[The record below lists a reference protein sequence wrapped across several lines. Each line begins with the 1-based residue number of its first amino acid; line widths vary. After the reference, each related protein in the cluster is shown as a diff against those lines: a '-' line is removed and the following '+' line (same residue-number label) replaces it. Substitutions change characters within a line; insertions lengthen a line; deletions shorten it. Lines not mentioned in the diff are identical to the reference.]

1 MSSGKTIII
10 PLIAEQIKKISSFN
24 TNYYLEPDS
33 YARSK
38 IKIELDLSEYVVD
51 AIESD
56 VKKSAGIDTS
66 ELLNKDDLASLKSE
80 VDKLDFDK
88 LKIVPTDVSKL
99 RNAVDNNVV
108 KKSVYDELLK
118 KSMLL
123 MLLML
128 MNQLSTNKF

>member
-1 MSSGKTIII
+1 M
-10 PLIAEQIKKISSFN
+10 KKISSFK
-24 TNYYLEPDS
+24 TSYYLEPDS
-33 YARSK
+33 YARRK
-38 IKIELDLSEYVVD
+38 IKIELDLSKY

-56 VKKSAGIDTS
+56 VKKSTGIDTS
-66 ELLNKDDLASLKSE
+66 ELLNKDDLASCKSE

-88 LKIVPTDVSKL
+88 LQIVPTDVSKL

-108 KKSVYDELLK
+108 KRSVFDELLK

-128 MNQLSTNKF
+128 MN

>member
-1 MSSGKTIII
+1 M
-10 PLIAEQIKKISSFN
+10 
-24 TNYYLEPDS
+24 
-33 YARSK
+33 
-38 IKIELDLSEYVVD
+38 
-51 AIESD
+51 
-56 VKKSAGIDTS
+56 
-66 ELLNKDDLASLKSE
+66 LNKDDLASLKSE

-128 MNQLSTNKF
+128 MN

>member
-1 MSSGKTIII
+1 MSK
-10 PLIAEQIKKISSFN
+10 
-24 TNYYLEPDS
+24 
-33 YARSK
+33 YA
-38 IKIELDLSEYVVD
+38 VD

-56 VKKSAGIDTS
+56 VKKSTGIDTS

-128 MNQLSTNKF
+128 MN